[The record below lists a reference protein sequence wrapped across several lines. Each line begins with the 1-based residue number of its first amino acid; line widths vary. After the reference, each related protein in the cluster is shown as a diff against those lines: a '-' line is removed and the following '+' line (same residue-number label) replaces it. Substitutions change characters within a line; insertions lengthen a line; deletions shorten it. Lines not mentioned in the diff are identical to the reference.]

1 MAPSAYPRQLHARAF
16 TSCKLPMLHVQKRHA
31 CVCEQV
37 FETQGAEGKAF
48 RLCGRR
54 GAVDAMKGANHYI
67 NSPRGGSGGSRPRS
81 SKPPTPAPP
90 CRPLAAV
97 ATATMAATATAPL
110 DAAAV
115 SAATADIA
123 PADIAPADI
132 ASAVIAAAR
141 AATIAAAIAAANI
154 AVSEQL
160 NIQLS

>member
-1 MAPSAYPRQLHARAF
+1 MRACARQVFDTERVQKARAF
-16 TSCKLPMLHVQKRHA
+16 GRALQTPRIGAFVALRTPNYYFEPPGGEWGQPPSLIQPPM
-31 CVCEQV
+31 
-37 FETQGAEGKAF
+37 
-48 RLCGRR
+48 
-54 GAVDAMKGANHYI
+54 
-67 NSPRGGSGGSRPRS
+67 
-81 SKPPTPAPP
+81 PAPP

-97 ATATMAATATAPL
+97 ATAPMAAPATAPL

-132 ASAVIAAAR
+132 ASADIAAAR

-160 NIQLS
+160 NIPLS